1 MHAVQVRREKVGF
14 PGRRGRPGRRWA
26 AFFAPSAKLCY
37 TEQNDRSP
45 PGGGEEPTVIKWFK
59 KLPNTTKMLMMS
71 GVVAL
76 LAILLVTVTV
86 LQNA

>member
-1 MHAVQVRREKVGF
+1 M
-14 PGRRGRPGRRWA
+14 P
-26 AFFAPSAKLCY
+26 
-37 TEQNDRSP
+37 TE
-45 PGGGEEPTVIKWFK
+45 GGEEPTVIKWFK

>member
-1 MHAVQVRREKVGF
+1 M
-14 PGRRGRPGRRWA
+14 
-26 AFFAPSAKLCY
+26 
-37 TEQNDRSP
+37 
-45 PGGGEEPTVIKWFK
+45 IKWFK

-76 LAILLVTVTV
+76 LAVLLVTVTV

>member
-1 MHAVQVRREKVGF
+1 ML
-14 PGRRGRPGRRWA
+14 GRPFLRRRPNCA
-26 AFFAPSAKLCY
+26 ILSETTDCPL
-37 TEQNDRSP
+37 
-45 PGGGEEPTVIKWFK
+45 GGGEEPTVIKWFK